1 MFGIS
6 PTDIAIVLAGLLI
19 SMTLSLVA
27 EAIKRLA
34 RAVEEM
40 SKK

>member
-1 MFGIS
+1 MDGIS
-6 PTDIAIVLAGLLI
+6 TTDIAIVLSGLLI

-34 RAVEEM
+34 RAIEAM
-40 SKK
+40 RDK